1 MVLTMGLQCG
11 ILKETLH
18 WRRNKR
24 MSNLKDLNKNVSS
37 PPAPGVPDFLNK
49 ALIIGIAA
57 FLTYLSKELNSK
69 LENKC

>member
-1 MVLTMGLQCG
+1 
-11 ILKETLH
+11 
-18 WRRNKR
+18 

-37 PPAPGVPDFLNK
+37 PPAPGIHDFLGK